1 MATREF
7 TDDKPKYW
15 TLKGGRHNALD
26 RHRGMHGLWYL
37 VGTWGSG
44 GYQSGWSVDVFPD
57 SVSVSGYAGK
67 SSSRI
72 MTEALMSRA
81 LLRVSGQGG
90 HDYGKS
96 AMSKGGYRPGGPIQ
110 YLLNGKQFDPQLLND
125 GDELLRQVFGY
136 EPTPEAVREGVAR
149 DQARRAWEEEEAKL
163 AKEEQ
168 ERQWRE
174 QYEARQAAETQA
186 KADFETMFD
195 GVAIPPEFQHRIT
208 HEGLRVSRD
217 RGEGYSG
224 WVRYYDQVTLA
235 SREAHAQWLSEA
247 QAKLSHEQ
255 EEATRYAARRAQ
267 EESEQR
273 AREAK
278 IAAEKAVIVEGLGE
292 LDDLLA
298 NL

>member
-7 TDDKPKYW
+7 RDDKPKYW

-44 GYQSGWSVDVFPD
+44 RYQSGWSVDVFPD
-57 SVSVSGYAGK
+57 SVSVSGYAGR

-96 AMSKGGYRPGGPIQ
+96 ATSKGGYRAGGPIQ
-110 YLLNGKQFDPQLLND
+110 YLMDRKPFDPQLLND
-125 GDELLRQVFGY
+125 GDEFIRQVFGY
-136 EPTPEAVREGVAR
+136 EPTPEAVKEGVAR

-163 AKEEQ
+163 AKEAQ

-174 QYEARQAAETQA
+174 QYEARQVAEAQA
-186 KADFETMFD
+186 TADFQTMFD

-217 RGEGYSG
+217 RGESYSG
-224 WVRYYDQVTLA
+224 WVRYYDQVTLT
-235 SREAHAQWLSEA
+235 SREAHAVWLGEA
-247 QAKLSHEQ
+247 QAKLIHEQ
-255 EEATRYAARRAQ
+255 EETARYTARRAQ
-267 EESEQR
+267 EESEHQ

-278 IAAEKAVIVEGLGE
+278 ITAEKAVIAGDLGE

>member
-26 RHRGMHGLWYL
+26 RHRGMSGLWYL

-44 GYQSGWSVDVFPD
+44 RYQSGWSVDVFPD
-57 SVSVSGYAGK
+57 SVSVSGYAGR

-110 YLLNGKQFDPQLLND
+110 YLLNSKQFDPQLLND

-149 DQARRAWEEEEAKL
+149 DQARKAWEEEEAKL
-163 AKEEQ
+163 AKEAQ
-168 ERQWRE
+168 ERAWRE
-174 QYEARQAAETQA
+174 QYEARQTAEAQA
-186 KADFETMFD
+186 TASFEAMFE

-208 HEGLRVSRD
+208 SKGLEVWRD
-217 RGEGYSG
+217 YGEHVLSFG
-224 WVRYYDQVTLA
+224 RFYDRATLT
-235 SREAHAQWLSEA
+235 SPEAHQQWLSEA
-247 QAKLSHEQ
+247 QAKLRHQQ
-255 EEATRYAARRAQ
+255 EEAAHYAARRAQ
-267 EESEQR
+267 EEAEQK

-278 IAAEKAVIVEGLGE
+278 ITAEKAVIATDLGE
-292 LDDLLA
+292 LDSLLA